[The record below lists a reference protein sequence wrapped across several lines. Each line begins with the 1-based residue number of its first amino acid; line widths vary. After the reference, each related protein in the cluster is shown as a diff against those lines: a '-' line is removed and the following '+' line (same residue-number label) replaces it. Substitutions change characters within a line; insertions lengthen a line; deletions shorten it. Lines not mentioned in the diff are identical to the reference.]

1 MLNTTLNFVHFF
13 GFLSCAWLGQKDST
27 SWSLIQSPLVGD
39 LAAIHQIKEESQA
52 FHMNPKTRQMIKKP
66 ANSGLSLIHN

>member
-1 MLNTTLNFVHFF
+1 MLNTTLNLVYFF

-27 SWSLIQSPLVGD
+27 FWSVTQSLLMGEQV
-39 LAAIHQIKEESQA
+39 AIYQIKEESQA
-52 FHMNPKTRQMIKKP
+52 FQMRPKTRQMIEKP